1 MQIKIF
7 SSRISN
13 GNDLIHFEKIINDF
27 VEKEIN
33 SKNKVIYD
41 IRQTETLLS
50 SRNTEST
57 VLTITLSY
65 EDIENKE

>member
-50 SRNTEST
+50 LRNTEST

-65 EDIENKE
+65 EDAEK

>member
-33 SKNKVIYD
+33 SKNKVVYD
-41 IRQTETLLS
+41 IRQTETLFS
-50 SRNTEST
+50 QRNQEST
-57 VLTITLSY
+57 VLTITISY
-65 EDIENKE
+65 EEANKVE